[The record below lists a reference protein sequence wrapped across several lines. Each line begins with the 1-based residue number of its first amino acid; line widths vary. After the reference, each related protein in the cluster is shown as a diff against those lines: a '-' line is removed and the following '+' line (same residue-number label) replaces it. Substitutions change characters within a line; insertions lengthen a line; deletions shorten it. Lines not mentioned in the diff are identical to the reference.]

1 MHPDPERFEPERYIP
16 GGSLHTEGIL
26 DPFDYSFGFGRRC
39 VVTTLETIA
48 IPMSD
53 EFSSDCRVCP
63 GKGFAEV
70 SMFIFCASML
80 HTLSF
85 SPPLDEHGKP
95 KELDVYMGSALAVS

>member
-1 MHPDPERFEPERYIP
+1 MRYHRFRSSSDIY
-16 GGSLHTEGIL
+16 
-26 DPFDYSFGFGRRC
+26 DN
-39 VVTTLETIA
+39 
-48 IPMSD
+48 SD

>member
-1 MHPDPERFEPERYIP
+1 MRSRFRNDDSIY
-16 GGSLHTEGIL
+16 
-26 DPFDYSFGFGRRC
+26 DDF
-39 VVTTLETIA
+39 
-48 IPMSD
+48 D
-53 EFSSDCRVCP
+53 EFLSDHRMCP

>member
-1 MHPDPERFEPERYIP
+1 M
-16 GGSLHTEGIL
+16 
-26 DPFDYSFGFGRRC
+26 
-39 VVTTLETIA
+39 
-48 IPMSD
+48 
-53 EFSSDCRVCP
+53 CP